1 MADEERPV
9 SGWIVPEAPPGPR
22 LSVGSVVRRT
32 FEIFGR
38 EWSLFLALS
47 LPAAAAGGLS
57 LLVPADD
64 VALSLLVLV
73 PTLVISVFANAV
85 LTVATAEIAADR
97 PVVVADVVAR
107 GQRAFPRL
115 LVLLVISALA
125 GIAVGFAVVVTLLTA
140 TTAWSVGLF
149 AIVLLVLAALVIF
162 VAVRIYPVFAL
173 ATLERTGPV
182 ESLRRTWSLTR
193 GRALA
198 LFGIALVMGLATGP
212 AYWGASLL
220 SLEPGVPAVL
230 ANALALLVTAPVLT
244 ISGVLAYLDLRAG
257 SAPSEGRAGAGAG
270 SEPPVR
276 SRRGPRAI
284 GLAIVLGVGVLLS
297 VTGVGVVG
305 DRLDALLVPGS
316 NPGVIVTGRTAG
328 GDNPCLPGDPTAAFL
343 AGEEV
348 WFGGYLAEPVLSGVE
363 AEVEVRRDGAA
374 VSTGTQ
380 SSGSFLPLVCLP
392 IGALDDDLPAGSYE
406 IVVRLEG
413 RIIGSGTFAIA
424 E

>member
-9 SGWIVPEAPPGPR
+9 SGWIVPDAPPGPR

-32 FEIFGR
+32 FEVFGR

-73 PTLVISVFANAV
+73 PTLVVSVLATAV
-85 LTVATAEIAADR
+85 LTVATADIAADR
-97 PVVVADVVAR
+97 PVGVADVVAR
-107 GQRAFPRL
+107 GVRAFPRL
-115 LVLLVISALA
+115 LVLLALAVVA
-125 GIAVGFAVVVTLLTA
+125 GIAVGLALVVTLLAAA
-140 TTAWSVGLF
+140 TVPGVGLVVSI
-149 AIVLLVLAALVIF
+149 ALLVLVVLGLV

-173 ATLERTGPV
+173 TTLERTGPV

-220 SLEPGVPAVL
+220 SLDGGAPAVL

-244 ISGVLAYLDLRAG
+244 ISGVLAYLDLRA
-257 SAPSEGRAGAGAG
+257 SRPEAPG
-270 SEPPVR
+270 PVPV
-276 SRRGPRAI
+276 RRGPRAI

-305 DRLDALLVPGS
+305 DRLDSLVLPGS

-328 GDNPCLPGDPTAAFL
+328 GDDPCLPGDPTAAFL

-348 WFGGYLAEPVLSGVE
+348 WFGGYLAEPVPSGVE
-363 AEVEVRRDGAA
+363 AEVELRRDGAV

-392 IGALDDDLPAGSYE
+392 IGALDDDLPAGAYE

-413 RIIGSGTFAIA
+413 RIIGSGSFAIA